1 MGVIHPG
8 HFLPVLK
15 MPAISASFPGKII
28 LFGEHAVV
36 YNSHAIAI
44 PVHQVCSRAVI
55 TPLVKAAPGE
65 VEIVAPDIDLHAPLS
80 SLQEND
86 PIGFAIRTSLD
97 KMGIK
102 TPPAFSIRITSDI
115 PIAAGMGSGASVS
128 CSIARSISTFLGK
141 PFSVSEISS
150 IAFEVEKLHHGT
162 PSGVDNTVIA
172 YGQPVY
178 FKRGDD
184 APMLLHSAANLDF
197 IIADTGIK
205 ARTVDVVADVRK
217 GRQDDPARFDQLIDG
232 VENVVS
238 SAYSALNTGDVELV
252 GSLMNENQALLL
264 QMGVSHPKLDAFVSV
279 ALENG
284 AIGAKLSGAG
294 RGGNMIALVPASKT
308 SVVRSALENAGA
320 VRLIHTTL
328 APTSPESD

>member
-55 TPLVKAAPGE
+55 TPMVKAAPGE
-65 VEIVAPDIDLHAPLS
+65 IEIVAPDIDLHA
-80 SLQEND
+80 SLNTLGEKD
-86 PIGFAIRTSLD
+86 PIAFAIRTTLD
-97 KMGIK
+97 KMGIH

-115 PIAAGMGSGASVS
+115 PIAAGMGSGTSVS
-128 CSIARSISTFLGK
+128 CSIAKCVSTFLGK
-141 PFSVSEISS
+141 PFSVSEISY

-172 YGQPVY
+172 YGQAVY

-184 APMLLHSAANLDF
+184 APMLLQSTARLDF
-197 IIADTGIK
+197 LIADTGIK
-205 ARTVDVVADVRK
+205 SRTVDVVTDVRK
-217 GRQDDPARFDQLIDG
+217 AHQEDPAHFDLLFAG
-232 VENVVS
+232 VEHVVS
-238 SAYSALNTGDVELV
+238 SAYSAINTGNVELI
-252 GSLMNENQALLL
+252 GSLMNENHALL
-264 QMGVSHPKLDAFVSV
+264 QKMGVSHPKLDYFVSI

-294 RGGNMIALVPASKT
+294 GGGNMIALVPETKIPAI
-308 SVVRSALENAGA
+308 RSALEKAGA

-328 APTSPESD
+328 APAILESD